1 MSSKVHQVHIFQ
13 NRIPEYRVPF
23 FLQLIR
29 NSSNRDVDVKILISS
44 KPYQNRGDE
53 AARFVPHEVI
63 KTKSLRIGK
72 LNFDIF
78 LPKLKLLDAELYVVE
93 FGIRN
98 LLQILFLKIF
108 GRGHLAFWG
117 HGEERGRDFKKV
129 ELILRTRIL
138 SLGDYFFVYTK
149 SGKDFLINNSNF
161 KNEQIFV
168 VNNSTDTEAIASAKL
183 SPNEKPS
190 LSLPFEFSDQSA
202 VTVAA
207 ISSLEK
213 SKKITTVLEIHKRMR
228 EQIPNFRTLICGE
241 GPERQFLE
249 SISGEGVFYLG
260 RVSPHDLAQISK
272 VVIAVVSPGPVGLV
286 VTDSF
291 AMGVPIITSINQNH
305 GPEFSYLKNGYNSVI
320 VQDSPSMYV
329 EAINRVMKETELQKS
344 LQFGLAKSLENFN
357 IDIMTEN
364 YLAGLEEILGEVHG

>member
-1 MSSKVHQVHIFQ
+1 MSSKVSQVHIFQ
-13 NRIPEYRVPF
+13 NRVPEYRVPF
-23 FLQLIR
+23 FLELIR
-29 NSSNRDVDVKILISS
+29 NSSNQNIVVKIYVSS

-53 AARFVPHEVI
+53 AARLVPHEVI

-78 LPKLKLLDAELYVVE
+78 LPKFKFLDAELYVVE

-98 LLQILFLKIF
+98 LLQILVLKIF
-108 GRGHLAFWG
+108 GRGNLAFWG

-129 ELILRTRIL
+129 EQILRRRIL
-138 SLGDYFFVYTK
+138 SLADYFFVYTK
-149 SGKDFLINNSNF
+149 SGKDFLLINSKF

-168 VNNSTDTEAIASAKL
+168 VNNSTDTKAIKSAKL
-183 SPNEKPS
+183 SLNENVSRS
-190 LSLPFEFSDQSA
+190 LLFKFSDQGT
-202 VTVAA
+202 VTVVA

-213 SKKITTVLEIHKRMR
+213 SKKITAVLEIHNRMR

-272 VVIAVVSPGPVGLV
+272 LAIAIVSPGPVGLV

-291 AMGVPIITSINQNH
+291 AMGIPIITSKNQNH
-305 GPEFSYLKNGYNSVI
+305 GPEFSYLVDGYNGLI
-320 VQDSPSMYV
+320 VPDSPSMYV
-329 EAINRVMKETELQKS
+329 QAINRVIKETELQQS
-344 LQFGLAKSLENFN
+344 LQFGLAQSLENFN

-364 YLAGLEEILGEVHG
+364 YLAGLEEILGEAHG